1 MSIKTKAQSYK
12 LVADEAVFQ
21 VDCGRKFADWMLALM
36 TAIRD
41 DHKHSAG
48 RNSAGLSNLGVYM
61 SETHLA
67 DTERAFD
74 QLTENLLSLGGA
86 Q

>member
-12 LVADEAVFQ
+12 QIADEAVFQ
-21 VDCGRKFADWMLALM
+21 VDCSREFADWMLALM

-48 RNSAGLSNLGVYM
+48 RNSAGLSNLGAYL

-67 DTERAFD
+67 DAEQAFD

>member
-1 MSIKTKAQSYK
+1 MSIKTKAPAYK
-12 LVADEAVFQ
+12 EISDEAVFQ
-21 VDCGRKFADWMLALM
+21 VDCGREFTAWMLALM

-41 DHKHSAG
+41 DHKNSAG
-48 RNSAGLSNLGVYM
+48 RNSAALSNLGVYL

-74 QLTENLLSLGGA
+74 QLTDKLLSLGGEK
-86 Q
+86 

>member
-12 LVADEAVFQ
+12 QVADEAVFQ
-21 VDCGRKFADWMLALM
+21 VDCGREFADWMFALM

-48 RNSAGLSNLGVYM
+48 RNSAGLSNLGVYL
-61 SETHLA
+61 SETHQA
-67 DTERAFD
+67 DTEQAFE

-86 Q
+86 K